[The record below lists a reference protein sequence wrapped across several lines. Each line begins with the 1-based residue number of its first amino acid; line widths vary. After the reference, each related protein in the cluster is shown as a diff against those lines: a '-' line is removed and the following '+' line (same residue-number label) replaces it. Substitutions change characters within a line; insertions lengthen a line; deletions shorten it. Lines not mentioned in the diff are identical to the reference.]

1 VRDPRVSEYARLI
14 VERSIDAQPGWQVLV
29 LSSPAARPLVEEVV
43 RLLGRRG
50 AYPLVRL
57 SFAMEQVPFR
67 NLWAQEA
74 PLSLL
79 EAAAPADREAW
90 RQADAWINIGAPE
103 NTRDGSDLSPE
114 REALLDESGSEFLA
128 RRLNLE
134 IPWVTCRFP
143 TPALAQDAGMTTAE
157 FEDFLYGAILLD
169 WDAERERMAR
179 FKERF
184 DAADE
189 VRIVGHETDIRLS
202 VAGRDGAID
211 DGHLNLPGGEFFY
224 SPVEDATEGVITY
237 SEFPAVEEP
246 HVVENGRLVFSGG
259 RVVDASASVGE
270 EALFSALDRDE
281 GARVLGEL
289 GIGCNPGIQRHMR
302 NTLFDEKIDGTVHL
316 AIGAGIPSVGGRNRS
331 AVHWDMVKDLRRQG
345 RIECDGTVVQQDGS
359 WTI

>member
-1 VRDPRVSEYARLI
+1 M
-14 VERSIDAQPGWQVLV
+14 

-114 REALLDESGSEFLA
+114 REALLDEAGSEFLA
-128 RRLNLE
+128 RRLKLE
-134 IPWVTCRFP
+134 IPWVTCRYP

-157 FEDFLYGAILLD
+157 FEDFLYGSILLD
-169 WDAERERMAR
+169 WDAEGERMAR

-202 VAGRDGAID
+202 LAGREGAID

-246 HVVENGRLVFSGG
+246 HVVENARLVFSGG
-259 RVVDASASVGE
+259 RVVDASASVNE

-289 GIGCNPGIQRHMR
+289 GIGCNPGSS
-302 NTLFDEKIDGTVHL
+302 GTC
-316 AIGAGIPSVGGRNRS
+316 GTRCSTRRSTGRCTSRS
-331 AVHWDMVKDLRRQG
+331 ARASRRSAG
-345 RIECDGTVVQQDGS
+345 RTGRPCTGTWSRTSGS
-359 WTI
+359 RVGSSATARSCKTPVAGPSEVRSRFALA